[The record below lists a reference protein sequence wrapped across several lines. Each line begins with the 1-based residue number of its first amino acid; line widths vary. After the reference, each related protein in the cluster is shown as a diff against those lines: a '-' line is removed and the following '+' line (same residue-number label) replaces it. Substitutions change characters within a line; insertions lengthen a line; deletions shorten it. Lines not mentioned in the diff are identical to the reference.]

1 MTLRLIVSVGCLHAE
16 TIRLSKC
23 NRILLRCFF
32 SEQNLSFQI
41 LFPSWFKFQNL
52 PEWTP
57 PYLFFFI
64 MNVSCRGFIINSKDQ
79 SLGKLISCKD
89 DFTDV
94 IVPNSFASC
103 LWKPLAPLLK
113 MLIKPLNFCKQVSNC
128 VNYIVQLVLAACKKV
143 RLRLILCLNFHDF
156 LITKYL

>member
-1 MTLRLIVSVGCLHAE
+1 MSVGCLHAE

-23 NRILLRCFF
+23 NRILLCCFF

-41 LFPSWFKFQNL
+41 ISQLINFKIYQSGL
-52 PEWTP
+52 
-57 PYLFFFI
+57 LRIFFFHYE
-64 MNVSCRGFIINSKDQ
+64 CKLQGFHYNSYKDQ

-113 MLIKPLNFCKQVSNC
+113 TLMKPLNFCKQVSNC